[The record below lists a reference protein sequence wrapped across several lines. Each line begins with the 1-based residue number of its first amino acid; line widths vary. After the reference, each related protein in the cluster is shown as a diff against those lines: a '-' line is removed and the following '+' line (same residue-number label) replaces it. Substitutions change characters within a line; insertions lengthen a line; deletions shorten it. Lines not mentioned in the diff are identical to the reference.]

1 MEIGICMPPPSGE
14 LAATLGSAGC
24 DYYEPAVATAIMAP
38 GAGAFEADA
47 GSWTVGPLPPRSA
60 NVLLPG
66 DMKVVGD
73 DVDADAV
80 SGYLAEASRRAKLLG
95 LEVLV
100 FGSGAARRAPAGF
113 PPDRAR
119 RQFAEALR
127 LAARYAAPEAV
138 VAAEHLRAA
147 ETNVV
152 NSLAEAAA
160 VVRDIGAAGLGLGP
174 GGLGLTVDGYHLDEE
189 HEEVGV
195 IGDVASLVRHV
206 HVCGPGRRPPAP
218 GDETYLMPLL
228 RALAGIGYAGRCS
241 IECCW
246 PDLAQ
251 QGPRAVETVRRAA
264 GEAGLG

>member
-1 MEIGICMPPPSGE
+1 MRIGICMPPPSRE
-14 LAATLGSAGC
+14 LAAALGSAGC
-24 DYYEPAVATAIMAP
+24 DYYEPPVATTIMASD
-38 GAGAFEADA
+38 AGSFEADI

-66 DMKVVGD
+66 DVKVVGD
-73 DVDADAV
+73 DVDADTV

-113 PPDRAR
+113 PPGRAR
-119 RQFAEALR
+119 RQFGEALR
-127 LAARYAAPEAV
+127 LAARYAAPEVV

-160 VVRDIGAAGLGLGP
+160 VVREIGS
-174 GGLGLTVDGYHLDEE
+174 GGLTIDGYHLDEQ
-189 HEEVGV
+189 HEDVGV
-195 IGDVASLVRHV
+195 VGDVASLVRHV

-228 RALAGIGYAGRCS
+228 RALAGVGYAGRCS
-241 IECCW
+241 IECRW
-246 PDLAQ
+246 SDPAK